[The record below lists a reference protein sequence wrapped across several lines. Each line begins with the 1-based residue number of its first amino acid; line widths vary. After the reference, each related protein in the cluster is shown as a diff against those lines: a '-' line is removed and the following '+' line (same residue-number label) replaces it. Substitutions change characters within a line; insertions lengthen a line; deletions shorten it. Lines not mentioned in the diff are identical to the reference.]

1 MISSAATGFARV
13 KAAWFRLAAGEQRR
27 KDAAIREPAGA
38 AFLTT
43 DEETMMNSTRS
54 RQLTGALFAAASLL
68 AVSLPA
74 QGQAY
79 PNKPVRMIIP
89 FGAGGATDVVI
100 RIVTAK
106 LPETLGQQVV
116 IDNRTGAG
124 GMIGT
129 DIAAKANSDG
139 YTVLATG
146 TPHTIVPNL
155 YKRVPYN
162 ALKDFAPVMQIG
174 SQPYGL
180 TVHPTLGVSSL
191 NELIA
196 LAKKEPGK
204 HNYASSGQG
213 GAMHL
218 FQAMFANMANIN
230 IMHIPYKGS
239 GAVRADLLG
248 GQIKIGCL
256 GVSSILPAHK
266 AGLIRIIA
274 VTTAKRSPELPDV
287 PSIAETIPGYD
298 AALWTGLLVPRGTP
312 AAAVK
317 RLHQD
322 VTRLLQTPAIRTAFD
337 RVGTNIVATDPRVFG
352 EFVKVEYQKWGKV
365 VSDLKLTVN

>member
-1 MISSAATGFARV
+1 MKSR
-13 KAAWFRLAAGEQRR
+13 QRR
-27 KDAAIREPAGA
+27 KV
-38 AFLTT
+38 
-43 DEETMMNSTRS
+43 
-54 RQLTGALFAAASLL
+54 TGVLFAAASLL
-68 AVSLPA
+68 VVSLPVA
-74 QGQAY
+74 GQAY
-79 PNKPVRMIIP
+79 PSKPVRMIIP

-100 RIVTAK
+100 RIVANK
-106 LPETLGQQVV
+106 LSEPLGQQVV

-129 DIAAKANSDG
+129 DIAAKAAADG

-146 TPHTIVPNL
+146 TPHSIVPNL
-155 YKRVPYN
+155 YKKVPYD
-162 ALKDFAPVMQIG
+162 ALKDFEPVMQVG

-180 TVHPTLGVSSL
+180 TVHPSLGVKTL

-218 FQAMFANMANIN
+218 FQAMFASMANIN
-230 IMHIPYKGS
+230 IVHIPYKGS

-248 GQIKIGCL
+248 GQVKIGCL
-256 GVSSILPAHK
+256 GVSSILPQHK
-266 AGLIRIIA
+266 AGLIRIVA

-287 PSIAETIPGYD
+287 PSIAETLPGYD

-317 RLHQD
+317 RLHQE
-322 VTRLLQTPAIRTAFD
+322 VAKLLQAPEVKTAFD
-337 RVGTNIVATDPRVFG
+337 RVGTNVISTDPKAFG
-352 EFVKVEYQKWGKV
+352 EFVKVEHQKWGKV
-365 VSDLKLTVN
+365 VRDLKLTVN

>member
-1 MISSAATGFARV
+1 MREKRGLHSNEEKTMKNRWSGRVAVTLCATV
-13 KAAWFRLAAGEQRR
+13 
-27 KDAAIREPAGA
+27 
-38 AFLTT
+38 
-43 DEETMMNSTRS
+43 
-54 RQLTGALFAAASLL
+54 SLL
-68 AVSLPA
+68 AIAPPA
-74 QGQAY
+74 WSQGY
-79 PNKPVRMIIP
+79 PTKPVRMIIP

-100 RIVTAK
+100 RIVANK
-106 LPETLGQQVV
+106 LPELLGQQVV
-116 IDNRTGAG
+116 VDNRTGAG

-129 DIAAKANSDG
+129 DIVAKANRDG

-146 TPHTIVPNL
+146 TPHAIVPNL
-155 YKRVPYN
+155 YKSVPYDVIK
-162 ALKDFAPVMQIG
+162 AFDPVMQIG

-180 TVHPTLGVSSL
+180 TVHPSL
-191 NELIA
+191 PVKTVPELIA

-230 IMHIPYKGS
+230 IVHIPYKGS

-248 GQIKIGCL
+248 GQVKIGCL

-266 AGLIRIIA
+266 AGQLRIIA
-274 VTTAKRSPELPDV
+274 VTTAKRSPELPNV
-287 PSIAETIPGYD
+287 PSLAEFLPGYD
-298 AALWTGLLVPRGTP
+298 ASLWTGILVPVGTP

-322 VTRLLQTPAIRTAFD
+322 ISKLMQAADVKTQFA
-337 RVGTNIVATDPRVFG
+337 RVGADMVPTDPKAFG
-352 EFVKVEYQKWGKV
+352 QFVKVEVQKWGKV
-365 VSDLKLTVN
+365 VRDLNLVVN

>member
-1 MISSAATGFARV
+1 MKSR
-13 KAAWFRLAAGEQRR
+13 QRR
-27 KDAAIREPAGA
+27 KV
-38 AFLTT
+38 
-43 DEETMMNSTRS
+43 
-54 RQLTGALFAAASLL
+54 TGVLFAAASLL
-68 AVSLPA
+68 VVSLPVA
-74 QGQAY
+74 GQAY
-79 PNKPVRMIIP
+79 PSKPVRMIIP

-100 RIVTAK
+100 RIVANK
-106 LPETLGQQVV
+106 LSEPLGQQVV

-129 DIAAKANSDG
+129 DIAAKAAADG

-146 TPHTIVPNL
+146 TPHSIVPNL
-155 YKRVPYN
+155 YKKVPYD
-162 ALKDFAPVMQIG
+162 ALKDFEPVMQIG

-180 TVHPTLGVSSL
+180 TVHPSLGVKTL

-218 FQAMFANMANIN
+218 FQAMFASMANIN
-230 IMHIPYKGS
+230 IVHIPYKGS

-248 GQIKIGCL
+248 GQVKIGCL
-256 GVSSILPAHK
+256 GVSSILPQHK
-266 AGLIRIIA
+266 AGLIRIVA

-287 PSIAETIPGYD
+287 PSIAETLPGYD

-317 RLHQD
+317 RLHQE
-322 VTRLLQTPAIRTAFD
+322 VTKLLQAPEVKTAFD
-337 RVGTNIVATDPRVFG
+337 RVGTNVISTDPKAFG
-352 EFVKVEYQKWGKV
+352 EFVKVEHQKWGKV
-365 VSDLKLTVN
+365 VRDLKLTVN

>member
-1 MISSAATGFARV
+1 
-13 KAAWFRLAAGEQRR
+13 
-27 KDAAIREPAGA
+27 
-38 AFLTT
+38 
-43 DEETMMNSTRS
+43 
-54 RQLTGALFAAASLL
+54 
-68 AVSLPA
+68 
-74 QGQAY
+74 
-79 PNKPVRMIIP
+79 MIIP

-100 RIVTAK
+100 RIVANR
-106 LPETLGQQVV
+106 LPEVLGQQVV

-129 DIAAKANSDG
+129 DIAAKSNPDG

-146 TPHTIVPNL
+146 TPHSIVPNL
-155 YKRVPYN
+155 YKKVPYD
-162 ALKDFAPVMQIG
+162 AQKDFTSIMQIG

-180 TVHPTLGVSSL
+180 TVHPTLPVKSVS
-191 NELIA
+191 ELIA

-218 FQAMFANMANIN
+218 FQAMFASMANID
-230 IMHIPYKGS
+230 IVHIPYKGS

-248 GQIKIGCL
+248 GQVKIGCL
-256 GVSSILPAHK
+256 GVSSILPQHK

-298 AALWTGLLVPRGTP
+298 AALWTGLLVPSGTP
-312 AAAVK
+312 AVAVK
-317 RLHQD
+317 RLHQE
-322 VTRLLQTPAIRTAFD
+322 VAKLLQTPEVRTAFE
-337 RVGTNIVATDPRVFG
+337 RVGTNIVATGPKTFG
-352 EFVKVEYQKWGKV
+352 EFLRVEYQKWGKV
-365 VSDLKLTVN
+365 VRDLKLVVN